1 MSAGLLDHLADLER
15 AFGHLDGL
23 ALLRAVLRE
32 GPLSERTALV
42 SSFGAESIVLLDMVA
57 SIDPRTPVLF
67 LDTGKLFELTR
78 QYRERVTDL
87 LGLRDVRVLRPEPEA
102 RRRLDPESD
111 LWRRAPD
118 DCCELR
124 KTAPLERGLDGFAAW
139 VTGRKRFQGGLR
151 VTLPRIEGDARTG
164 RIKLNPLAMWSAE
177 DLEHYRRLRDLPVHP
192 LVERG
197 YRSIGCRPCT
207 RPIGTGEPAR
217 AGRWSGLDKTECGI
231 HGRGQ
236 GA

>member
-1 MSAGLLDHLADLER
+1 MSAGLLDHLPDLER

-32 GPLSERTALV
+32 GPLAGRTALV

-57 SIDPRTPVLF
+57 TIEPATPVLF
-67 LDTGKLFELTR
+67 LDTGKLFEVTR

-87 LGLRDVRVLRPEPEA
+87 LGLRDVRVLRPDPA
-102 RRRLDPESD
+102 ALRRADPGSD

-124 KTAPLERGLDGFAAW
+124 KTAPLERGLEGFAAW
-139 VTGRKRFQGGLR
+139 ITGRKRFQGGLR
-151 VTLPRIEGDARTG
+151 EALPRIEADGASG
-164 RIKLNPLAMWSAE
+164 RIKLNPLAMWSGE
-177 DLEHYRRLRDLPVHP
+177 DLEHYRRLRDLPAHP

-207 RPIGTGEPAR
+207 RPTAPDEPAR
-217 AGRWSGLDKTECGI
+217 AGRWWGLDKTECGI
-231 HGRGQ
+231 HRPPR
-236 GA
+236 

>member
-1 MSAGLLDHLADLER
+1 MSAGLLDHLPDLEE

-32 GPLSERTALV
+32 GPLARRTALV

-57 SIDPRTPVLF
+57 TIDPATPVLF
-67 LDTGKLFELTR
+67 LDTGKLFEVTR

-87 LGLRDVRVLRPEPEA
+87 LGLKDVRVLRPDPSA
-102 RRRLDPESD
+102 LRRNDPKSD
-111 LWRRAPD
+111 LWRTDPD
-118 DCCELR
+118 GCCDVR

-139 VTGRKRFQGGLR
+139 ITGRKRFQGGLR
-151 VTLPRIEGDARTG
+151 EALPRIEGDGASG
-164 RIKLNPLAMWSAE
+164 RIKLNPLAMWTSE
-177 DLEHYRRLRDLPVHP
+177 DLEHYRRLRDLPAHP

-207 RPIGTGEPAR
+207 RPTGPDEPAR
-217 AGRWSGLDKTECGI
+217 AGRWWGLDKTECGI
-231 HGRGQ
+231 HRP
-236 GA
+236 AR